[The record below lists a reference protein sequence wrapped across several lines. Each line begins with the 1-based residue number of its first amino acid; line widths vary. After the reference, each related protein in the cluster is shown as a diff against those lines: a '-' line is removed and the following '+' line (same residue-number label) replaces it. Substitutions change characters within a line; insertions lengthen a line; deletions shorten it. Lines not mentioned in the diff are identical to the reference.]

1 MNFTKEY
8 IEECDCK
15 EIQGLRKELKVGD
28 WYLEIKVGIEIRVVN
43 RLDFEDGD
51 CIIISSFT
59 GYPPY
64 QYRYQ
69 RKEVIWLPTGDQLDD
84 EIERICKEKYEW
96 YNWIYH
102 TESGL
107 DSSKTKMR
115 YYAFIVDN
123 QERPI
128 CGDTCIIVYNPLIAK
143 ILLLK
148 QLLKEQ

>member
-1 MNFTKEY
+1 MNFTKQY
-8 IEECDCK
+8 IKEADCK
-15 EIQGLRKELKVGD
+15 EIQGLKKEMIDGD
-28 WYLEIKVGIEIRVVN
+28 WLINRDFYDKPMTWEGYIKPTL
-43 RLDFEDGD
+43 LDWDR
-51 CIIISSFT
+51 IIWI
-59 GYPPY
+59 
-64 QYRYQ
+64 
-69 RKEVIWLPTGDQLDD
+69 PTGDQLDD

-102 TESGL
+102 VESGL
-107 DSSKTKMR
+107 DSSETKMR

>member
-1 MNFTKEY
+1 MKFNKEY
-8 IEECDCK
+8 IEEADCP
-15 EIQGLRKELKVGD
+15 EIQNLREELKHGD
-28 WYLEIKVGIEIRVVN
+28 WTYYGGNEHIVVCDSPIKFREFWI
-43 RLDFEDGD
+43 
-51 CIIISSFT
+51 
-59 GYPPY
+59 
-64 QYRYQ
+64 
-69 RKEVIWLPTGDQLDD
+69 PTGDQLDD